1 MLKKILLLKFCIKI
15 FYQILKCFEFK
26 YDYLSHIIYFISG
39 GSTLYIETTECKPL
53 SEEKKFEGS
62 LQLSGQLGDVMKES
76 ANIAYTFAKTFMLEN
91 HPENDFLYRAHLHL
105 HVPEVL

>member
-1 MLKKILLLKFCIKI
+1 MRFLN
-15 FYQILKCFEFK
+15 FK
-26 YDYLSHIIYFISG
+26 YNYLSQIVHFIPG
-39 GSTLYIETTECKPL
+39 GSALYIETTECKPL

-91 HPENDFLYRAHLHL
+91 HPGNDFLYRAHLHL
-105 HVPEVL
+105 HVPEVI